1 MLGPCQPVGGWGWM
15 GLQSLFFLGGGA
27 FGGKR
32 TSSKESEGGEEMKF
46 RAGLL
51 KANNSL

>member
-1 MLGPCQPVGGWGWM
+1 MLGPCQPSGGEGVGM
-15 GLQSLFFLGGGA
+15 EGA

-51 KANNSL
+51 RPVINSL